1 VGGWPQTAADCCGSG
16 GVREQT
22 AADLEVRLANPDLS
36 YLKSQIRGILVFEKP
51 NTWDSRI

>member
-1 VGGWPQTAADCCGSG
+1 MGGWPQTAADCCGSG